1 MQLIHVFKQRRTSS
15 GYTEMRTNDHQQYY
29 FKNYKKTFQHL
40 RRFFTENISVQY
52 FHNKLNL
59 ILD

>member
-1 MQLIHVFKQRRTSS
+1 MRGCWVD
-15 GYTEMRTNDHQQYY
+15 GRTNDHQHYY